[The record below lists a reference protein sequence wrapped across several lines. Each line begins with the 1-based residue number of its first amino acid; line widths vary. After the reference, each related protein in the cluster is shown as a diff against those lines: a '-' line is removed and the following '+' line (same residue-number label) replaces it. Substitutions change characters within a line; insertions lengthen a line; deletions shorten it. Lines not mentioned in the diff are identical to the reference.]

1 MCCGS
6 LRGEGN
12 VFVHGNPLAR
22 KTSLK
27 TNPCEA
33 FCKPQPCCEAQR
45 CLFQEMLQALGLSVG
60 KERGRLRVPMLLVA
74 SGGCAVTTA
83 RWCSP
88 VVCLCSPV
96 LSARLFPSLRDA
108 LDLHAKGFQS
118 CTRSQRP
125 SMHSQCPCPPARC
138 GSCAPWHIP
147 APWAS
152 VCLPQPGLIWLQWWT
167 WSHHAPAASTA
178 AARCPGSCRLC
189 KHL

>member
-1 MCCGS
+1 
-6 LRGEGN
+6 
-12 VFVHGNPLAR
+12 
-22 KTSLK
+22 
-27 TNPCEA
+27 
-33 FCKPQPCCEAQR
+33 
-45 CLFQEMLQALGLSVG
+45 MLQALGLSVG
-60 KERGRLRVPMLLVA
+60 KERGRLPVPMLLVA

-118 CTRSQRP
+118 CTQSQRP

-138 GSCAPWHIP
+138 GSCAPWHGP

-152 VCLPQPGLIWLQWWT
+152 VCLPQPGPIWLQWWT
-167 WSHHAPAASTA
+167 RSRWTCYQHCCSPVPRGLLPMQAPLSPLLLPTELGATP
-178 AARCPGSCRLC
+178 RW
-189 KHL
+189 